1 VEHAVLTG
9 EYELAI
15 DEKGRILIPSD
26 VRKVINADR
35 DGSAFFLTITA
46 QRRPVL
52 YPEKYF
58 ERLVAEKQQALAL
71 DANADEVMFDQRYFA
86 LAARVEMD
94 GQGRILV
101 PAKTLRRTNTGRE
114 ITLVGMRNRLEIW
127 NRADWEA
134 QVEVLMQAG
143 KPI

>member
-1 VEHAVLTG
+1 MEHAVLTG
-9 EYELAI
+9 EFELSI
-15 DEKGRILIPSD
+15 DEKGRLLIPSD
-26 VRKVINADR
+26 VRKAINSDR
-35 DGSAFFLTITA
+35 DGNAFFLTVNA
-46 QRRPVL
+46 QRRPCL
-52 YPEKYF
+52 YPERYF
-58 ERLVAEKQQALAL
+58 ERLVAQKQQELTP
-71 DANADEVMFDQRYFA
+71 DADTVLFDQMYFA
-86 LAARVEMD
+86 LASRVEPD

-134 QVEVLMQAG
+134 QVEMLMQAG